1 MKNALKSS
9 GDLRHDFP
17 DEVIDEI
24 VEWADLNN
32 DGVLNYNEF
41 LRMVTFFSFLF
52 KYFLSYENKAA
63 LVILLIRILYI
74 FLSLYNLC
82 CLLVW

>member
-1 MKNALKSS
+1 MLFIFIFIFHFQYDVDKDGTIPLRDLKNALKSS

-41 LRMVTFFSFLF
+41 LRMV
-52 KYFLSYENKAA
+52 
-63 LVILLIRILYI
+63 I
-74 FLSLYNLC
+74 LSLFYFYL
-82 CLLVW
+82 